1 LQEEKEEEEEEEEEE
16 GVLIYDS
23 ALQLISNY
31 F

>member
-1 LQEEKEEEEEEEEEE
+1 LQEEEEEEEEE

>member
-1 LQEEKEEEEEEEEEE
+1 LQEEEEEEEEEE